1 MIIYLLEL
9 ILSFNRC
16 LIADSIASKN
26 ISNCFRISFV
36 FSSPNFMNFLFDNNL
51 RFLGLL
57 ILTLVRLTSSFQMD
71 LTSFFHLLYSKLS
84 KRF

>member
-1 MIIYLLEL
+1 MIKYLLEL
-9 ILSFNRC
+9 ILSFNRR
-16 LIADSIASKN
+16 LITDSIASKN
-26 ISNCFRISFV
+26 TSNCFRISFV
-36 FSSPNFMNFLFDNNL
+36 FLSPNFMNFLFDNNL

-71 LTSFFHLLYSKLS
+71 STSFFHLLYSKLF